1 MRDTERARGAEDAP
15 AHHPMMSESRLDPTT
30 SPLIEIVG
38 AFVAVMVLVLM
49 GLCLLLP
56 FFAARYGLQISSSD
70 QAALSQIETTIS
82 NVFVAVVSF
91 FFGASA
97 GTRKK
102 DEAIGT
108 LAATAAKAQDA
119 LAPLPGATPS
129 IPVEPGDKVVV
140 EGKEPKK

>member
-1 MRDTERARGAEDAP
+1 MADA
-15 AHHPMMSESRLDPTT
+15 RLDPTT
-30 SPLIEIVG
+30 SPLIERTGAIV
-38 AFVAVMVLVLM
+38 AITVLMLM
-49 GLCLLLP
+49 GLCLILP
-56 FFAARYGLQISSSD
+56 FVAAHYNLQISSSD

-102 DEAIGT
+102 DDTVAT

-119 LAPLPGATPS
+119 LPPVPGVSPTV
-129 IPVEPGDKVVV
+129 PVSPGEKVVV
-140 EGKEPKK
+140 EGKDS